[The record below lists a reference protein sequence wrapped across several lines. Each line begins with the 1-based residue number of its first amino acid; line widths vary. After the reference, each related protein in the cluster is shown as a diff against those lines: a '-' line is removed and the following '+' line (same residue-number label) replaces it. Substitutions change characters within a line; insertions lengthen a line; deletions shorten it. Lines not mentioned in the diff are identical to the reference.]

1 MKTIALYTGNG
12 VSLSPV
18 PAEGRVASNYVRLVA
33 DDGKAITNE
42 NVVTACVDVLA
53 ESVSEWTDC
62 EMIDTDE
69 ATEQDLYN
77 ALAELGVSEDYPEIT
92 GDASI

>member
-1 MKTIALYTGNG
+1 MTKVTLYSGAG
-12 VSLSPV
+12 VSLSPIN
-18 PAEGRVASNYVRLVA
+18 AEGRSVSKYVRLVA
-33 DDGKAITNE
+33 DDGKAITNG

-77 ALAELGVSEDYPEIT
+77 ALAELGVSE
-92 GDASI
+92 

>member
-1 MKTIALYTGNG
+1 MTKVTLYSGAG
-12 VSLSPV
+12 VSLSPIN
-18 PAEGRVASNYVRLVA
+18 AEGRSVSKYVRLVA
-33 DDGKAITNE
+33 DDGKAITNG

-53 ESVSEWTDC
+53 KSVYEWTDC

-77 ALAELGVSEDYPEIT
+77 ALAELGVSE
-92 GDASI
+92 

>member
-1 MKTIALYTGNG
+1 MKTATLYSGAG

-18 PAEGRVASNYVRLVA
+18 NAEGRSISKYVRLIA
-33 DDGKAITNE
+33 EDGMAITNGK
-42 NVVTACVDVLA
+42 VVTECADVLA
-53 ESVSEWTDC
+53 DSISDWTDC

-77 ALAELGVSEDYPEIT
+77 ALAELGVSE
-92 GDASI
+92 